1 MRERALELLKVIEG
15 EIASNRLIL
24 PSLPEVAVR
33 VRSMLREQS
42 CTVTELETQLAK
54 DAAMA
59 ARLLKVANSSLL
71 SRGQTITSLRQA
83 ILNMGFEL
91 VGSLV
96 TQMAIL
102 QTMNQSR
109 DVARLEGFVASSL
122 QISSLCH
129 SLASVHPHLDPELA
143 SLGGLL
149 HDIGKLPL
157 REFLFGN
164 PDFSPEER
172 LQFELI
178 LHPYVGAILLKR
190 WQMGEELVNMA
201 FLHERVMRD
210 SGNPLPDYVDLV
222 IAANLLHYGLDEGRY
237 GKYAG
242 REIPALI
249 KSLGEQDAMP
259 DLRGTADERMEMALS
274 LI

>member
-1 MRERALELLKVIEG
+1 MRERALELLKVLER

-24 PSLPEVAVR
+24 PSLPEVAVQM
-33 VRSMLREQS
+33 RSMLRNGES
-42 CTVTELETQLAK
+42 SVAELEQQLAK

-91 VGSLV
+91 VGTLV

-109 DVARLEGFVASSL
+109 DVARLEGFVAGSL
-122 QISSLCH
+122 QISSMCH
-129 SLASVHPHLDPELA
+129 SLASLHPHLDPELA

-157 REFLFGN
+157 REFLYAN
-164 PDFSPEER
+164 PDFTPDER

-178 LHPYVGAILLKR
+178 LHPYVGAILLKN
-190 WQMGEELVNMA
+190 WQMSDDLVNMA

-210 SGNPLPDYVDLV
+210 SGDPLPDYVDLV
-222 IAANLLHYGLDEGRY
+222 ITANLLHYGLDQGRY

-242 REIPALI
+242 REIPALL
-249 KSLGEQDAMP
+249 KTMGPQGNML
-259 DLRGTADERMEMALS
+259 DLRDSADERMEMALA